1 MLADDVDRPRAVA
14 LRQEVD
20 TMSASTGL
28 MTRRHATKL
37 ATTLTLSAM
46 AGRALTGVEHA
57 HAQSTPTSATPSI
70 SGAQATLV
78 WTYKGEGENVL
89 GGPATVVF
97 APDGTLWVVNDSDKR
112 IHILSR
118 DGEFLSSWSAKGE
131 ANGYFNFA
139 NTGEVA
145 FAQDGDFYV
154 ADAGNARVQHFT
166 KDHVYLSNWSG
177 APTPNK
183 TFGQLIGV
191 SVDPDGN
198 VWAVDNAAIST
209 SKFTPEGT
217 YLLTVGGY
225 SQEPGRCSNIGT
237 VAFDPDGHLLVP
249 DGRGDIQIF
258 DLDGT
263 FIRMISLVNAA
274 GESITS
280 GYDVSIDPAGNLYVP
295 DPESKSLY
303 VYDPEGRLLLTWT
316 GKDETQ
322 LYAPWCVIADGDG
335 NMYVVDHGRST
346 LYKIHIDF

>member
-1 MLADDVDRPRAVA
+1 MPRAD
-14 LRQEVD
+14 LRQEVIPVD
-20 TMSASTGL
+20 ALTVQ
-28 MTRRHATKL
+28 MTRRHANKVAATL
-37 ATTLTLSAM
+37 ALS
-46 AGRALTGVEHA
+46 ALTGRSMARAGSALA
-57 HAQSTPTSATPSI
+57 HDPSTPAAATPSS

-78 WTYKGEGENVL
+78 WAYKGEGEDVL

-118 DGEFLSSWSAKGE
+118 DGEFLSSWGAKGE
-131 ANGYFNFA
+131 GNGYFNFA

-145 FAQDGDFYV
+145 FAEDGSFYV
-154 ADAGNARVQHFT
+154 AEAGNARVQRFSS
-166 KDHVYLSNWSG
+166 DHIYLSNWSG
-177 APTPNK
+177 ALTPNR
-183 TFGQLIGV
+183 TFGQLIGI

-198 VWAVDNAAIST
+198 VWAVDNAAVSV

-225 SQEPGRCSNIGT
+225 GQEPGKQTNIGT
-237 VAFDPDGHLLVP
+237 VAFDLEEHLLVP

-258 DLDGT
+258 ELDGT
-263 FIRMISLVNAA
+263 FIRMISLVDAA

-280 GYDVSIDPAGNLYVP
+280 GYDVSTDPAGNLYVP

-303 VYDPEGRLLLTWT
+303 VYDPEGGLLLTWT

-322 LYAPWCVIADGDG
+322 LYAPWCVIADEDG
-335 NMYVVDHGRST
+335 NMYVIDHGRST
-346 LYKIHIDF
+346 LYKIHVDLTIAG